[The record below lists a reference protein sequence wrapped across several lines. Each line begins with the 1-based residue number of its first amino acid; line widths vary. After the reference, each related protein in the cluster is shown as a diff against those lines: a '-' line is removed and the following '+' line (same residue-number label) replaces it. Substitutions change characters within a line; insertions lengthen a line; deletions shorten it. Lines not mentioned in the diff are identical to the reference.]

1 MENKRERVLKENLDR
16 IIIDLK
22 EKYNP
27 LKVIIFGSYASG
39 KIKNFSD
46 LDLLIIKDTKSKFF
60 DRLREVTKICNYNI
74 GVDFLVYTPQEYEEQ
89 LKENLFFKEEIVT
102 KGKVIYAK

>member
-1 MENKRERVLKENLDR
+1 MINKREKALKENLER
-16 IIIDLK
+16 IIVDLK
-22 EKYNP
+22 EKYDPN
-27 LKVIIFGSYASG
+27 KVILFGSYASG
-39 KIKNFSD
+39 KINNFSD

-74 GVDFLVYTPQEYEEQ
+74 GVDFLVYTPEEFEDQ
-89 LKENLFFKEEIVT
+89 LNKNLFFKEEVIS

>member
-1 MENKRERVLKENLDR
+1 MRNKREKALKENLER
-16 IIIDLK
+16 IVLDLK

-27 LKVIIFGSYASG
+27 NKVILFGSYASG

-60 DRLREVTKICNYNI
+60 DRLREVTKICNYDI
-74 GVDFLVYTPQEYEEQ
+74 GVDFLVYTPEEYEDQ
-89 LKENLFFKEEIVT
+89 LNNNLFFKEEVVS

>member
-1 MENKRERVLKENLDR
+1 MENKREKVLKENLDR

-27 LKVIIFGSYASG
+27 QKVIIFGSYASG

-60 DRLREVTKICNYNI
+60 DRLREVTKICSYNI

>member
-27 LKVIIFGSYASG
+27 QKVIIFGSYASG

-74 GVDFLVYTPQEYEEQ
+74 GVDFLVYTPEEYEEQ
-89 LKENLFFKEEIVT
+89 LKKNLFFKEEIVT

>member
-1 MENKRERVLKENLDR
+1 MINKREKALKENLER
-16 IIIDLK
+16 IILDLK

-27 LKVIIFGSYASG
+27 NKVILFGSYASG

-60 DRLREVTKICNYNI
+60 DRLREVTKICNYDI
-74 GVDFLVYTPQEYEEQ
+74 GVDFLVYTPEEYEDQ
-89 LKENLFFKEEIVT
+89 LNNNLFFKEEVVS

>member
-1 MENKRERVLKENLDR
+1 MKNQREKILKANLDR
-16 IIIDLK
+16 ILIDLK

-27 LKVIIFGSYASG
+27 QKVILFGSYASG

-46 LDLLIIKDTKSKFF
+46 LDLLVIKDTKSKFF
-60 DRLREVTKICNYNI
+60 DRLREVTKICNYDI
-74 GVDFLVYTPQEYEEQ
+74 GVDFLVYTPEEYNEQ
-89 LKENLFFKEEIVT
+89 LEKNLFFREEIVT

>member
-1 MENKRERVLKENLDR
+1 MNNQREKVLKENLYR

-27 LKVIIFGSYASG
+27 QKIILFGSYASG
-39 KIKNFSD
+39 KVENSSD
-46 LDLLIIKDTKSKFF
+46 LDLLVIKDTKSKFF

-74 GVDFLVYTPQEYEEQ
+74 GVDFLVYTPEEYDEQ
-89 LKENLFFKEEIVT
+89 LEKNVFFREEIGT
-102 KGKVIYAK
+102 KGKVVYAK

>member
-1 MENKRERVLKENLDR
+1 MINKREKALKENLER

-22 EKYNP
+22 EKYDPN
-27 LKVIIFGSYASG
+27 KVILFGSYASG
-39 KIKNFSD
+39 EIKNFSD

-74 GVDFLVYTPQEYEEQ
+74 GVDFLVYTPEEFEDQ
-89 LKENLFFKEEIVT
+89 LNKNLFFKEEVIS

>member
-1 MENKRERVLKENLDR
+1 MKNQREKVLKENLDR

-27 LKVIIFGSYASG
+27 QKVILFGSYASG

-74 GVDFLVYTPQEYEEQ
+74 GVDFLVYTPEEYDEQ
-89 LKENLFFKEEIVT
+89 LEKNLFFREEIVT

>member
-1 MENKRERVLKENLDR
+1 MINKREKALKKNLER
-16 IIIDLK
+16 IIVDLK
-22 EKYNP
+22 EKYDPN
-27 LKVIIFGSYASG
+27 KVILFGSYASG

-60 DRLREVTKICNYNI
+60 DRLREVTKICNYDI
-74 GVDFLVYTPQEYEEQ
+74 GVDFLVYTPEEYEDQ
-89 LKENLFFKEEIVT
+89 LNNNLFFKEEVVS

>member
-1 MENKRERVLKENLDR
+1 MINKREKALKENLER
-16 IIIDLK
+16 IILDLK

-27 LKVIIFGSYASG
+27 NKVILFGSYASG

-60 DRLREVTKICNYNI
+60 DRLREVTKICNYDI
-74 GVDFLVYTPQEYEEQ
+74 GVDFLIYTPEEYEDQ
-89 LKENLFFKEEIVT
+89 LNNNLFFKEEVVS

>member
-27 LKVIIFGSYASG
+27 QKVIIFGSYASG

>member
-1 MENKRERVLKENLDR
+1 MRNKREKALKENLAR

-27 LKVIIFGSYASG
+27 SKVILFGSYASG

-46 LDLLIIKDTKSKFF
+46 LDLLIIKDTRSKFF

-74 GVDFLVYTPQEYEEQ
+74 GVDFLVYTPEEFEDQ
-89 LKENLFFKEEIVT
+89 LNNNLFFKEEVVS